1 MLSGSKIKRY
11 LPDYMYPRSARYDIT
26 FFILPY
32 YCTYMYARYPEEKC
46 VPPQPL
52 GEYLA
57 LSSETYRKELLG
69 NDVCAL
75 YHTYLPT
82 SLSDR

>member
-1 MLSGSKIKRY
+1 MFQIQYY
-11 LPDYMYPRSARYDIT
+11 LGTYTLGVPDISLHSSVLLYIP
-26 FFILPY
+26 
-32 YCTYMYARYPEEKC
+32 YARYPEENC

-57 LSSETYRKELLG
+57 LSSETYRQELLG

-75 YHTYLPT
+75 YYTYLPP
-82 SLSDR
+82 

>member
-1 MLSGSKIKRY
+1 MTLHSSVPSG
-11 LPDYMYPRSARYDIT
+11 T
-26 FFILPY
+26 
-32 YCTYMYARYPEEKC
+32 TYARYPEEKC

-57 LSSETYRKELLG
+57 LSSETCRQELLG

-75 YHTYLPT
+75 YYTVPTYL
-82 SLSDR
+82 LKR